1 MFSKNKPSES
11 IGLPKNQDST
21 TLIAPGTVIHGD
33 VKFTGVMHMEGVVQ
47 GNITSEDGLLTIAG
61 NGDVEGDIHAPRI
74 VIDGS
79 VRGNVYASEH
89 LELVSGAVIEGNVF
103 YQVIEM
109 AKGAQVNGGLKH
121 YANGIPE
128 QQSLPK
134 QIPIDDAA
142 ELVEG

>member
-1 MFSKNKPSES
+1 MFSKSKSSEPVN
-11 IGLPKNQDST
+11 ITKTQDST
-21 TLIAPGTVIHGD
+21 TLISSDTAIQGN
-33 VKFTGVMHMEGVVQ
+33 VKFTGVMHLEGAVQ
-47 GNITSEDGLLTIAG
+47 GNITSEDGLLAVAKS
-61 NGDVEGDIHAPRI
+61 GDVEGDIHAPRI
-74 VIDGS
+74 VIDGT

-128 QQSLPK
+128 QRSLPK
-134 QIPIDDAA
+134 QIPMNDSAKIAQD
-142 ELVEG
+142 

>member
-1 MFSKNKPSES
+1 MFSKSKSSES
-11 IGLPKNQDST
+11 VNLTRMQDST
-21 TLIAPGTVIHGD
+21 TLVAPGTVIQGH
-33 VKFTGVMHMEGVVQ
+33 VKFTGVMLLEGAVQ
-47 GNITSEDGLLTIAG
+47 GNIASEEGLLTVAK
-61 NGDVEGDIHAPRI
+61 NGDVEGDIHAPKV
-74 VIDGS
+74 VIDGT

-89 LELVSGAVIEGNVF
+89 LELACGAVIEGNVF

-109 AKGAQVNGGLKH
+109 AKGAQVNGALKH

-134 QIPIDDAA
+134 QISMNDNS